1 MKKAKKEIA
10 TKRIDILFKNAVSNA
25 RTDSDLAEKQAMS
38 AKKISMKYKIKM
50 PYEIRSC
57 FCKKCKKFI
66 VPGINSKVRVG
77 RSNVKSIRI
86 TCNFC
91 THTYRKIIKN

>member
-1 MKKAKKEIA
+1 MKSSKKEIA
-10 TKRIDILFKNAVSNA
+10 TKRMQILFENAVANS
-25 RTDSDLAEKQAMS
+25 RLEPDLAEKQAML
-38 AKKISMKYKIKM
+38 AKKISMKYKIRM

-66 VPGINSKVRVG
+66 VPNVSSRVRLG
-77 RSNVKSIRI
+77 QGNEKSISI

-91 THTYRKIIKN
+91 NHVYRKIIKN

>member
-1 MKKAKKEIA
+1 MKSSKKEIA
-10 TKRIDILFKNAVSNA
+10 TKRMQILFENAVANS
-25 RTDSDLAEKQAMS
+25 RLEPDLAEKQAML
-38 AKKISMKYKIKM
+38 AKKISMKYKIRM

-77 RSNVKSIRI
+77 RTNVKSIRI

-91 THTYRKIIKN
+91 TNTYRKIIPK

>member
-10 TKRIDILFKNAVSNA
+10 TKRMHMLFKNAISNA
-25 RTDSDLAEKQAMS
+25 RTDANLAERQAIT
-38 AKKISMKYKIKM
+38 AKKISMKYKIRM

-66 VPGINSKVRVG
+66 VPGINSKIRVG

>member
-10 TKRIDILFKNAVSNA
+10 TKRIEILFTNAVSNA
-25 RTDSDLAEKQAMS
+25 RLEPDLAERQALL

-66 VPGINSKVRVG
+66 VPGINSKVRIG
-77 RSNVKSIRI
+77 RSNVKSIRV

-91 THTYRKIIKN
+91 THTYRKII

>member
-1 MKKAKKEIA
+1 MKNSKKEVA
-10 TKRIDILFKNAVSNA
+10 TKRMHILFKNAVSNA
-25 RTDSDLAEKQAMS
+25 RVDVDLAEKQAMI
-38 AKKISMKYKIKM
+38 AKKISMKYKIRM

-66 VPGINSKVRVG
+66 VPGINSRVRVG
-77 RSNVKSIRI
+77 RSNVKSVRI

-91 THTYRKIIKN
+91 THTYRKIIKD

>member
-1 MKKAKKEIA
+1 MNNSKKEIA
-10 TKRIDILFKNAVSNA
+10 TKRIEILFTNAVSNA
-25 RTDSDLAEKQAMS
+25 RLEPDLAERQALL

-66 VPGINSKVRVG
+66 VPGINSKVRIG
-77 RSNVKSIRI
+77 RSNVKSIRV

-91 THTYRKIIKN
+91 THTYRKII

>member
-1 MKKAKKEIA
+1 MKKAKKELA
-10 TKRIDILFKNAVSNA
+10 TTRLHILFKNAVSNA
-25 RTDSDLAEKQAMS
+25 RTDVDLAEKQAIA
-38 AKKISMKYKIKM
+38 AKKISMKYKIRM

-91 THTYRKIIKN
+91 THTYRKIIPE